1 MKLRIEH
8 FTYLLTLIVILL
20 AGCSGC
26 AQKNVEQPIVLKP
39 SPPGETFATGHWDG
53 DKWHR
58 TVPPEPETITY
69 EGKALPLDE
78 LFSTSFAFDTSWEER
93 VAILNRIIAEAPY
106 SIYAFEARLYL
117 ATHDENGK
125 SIHDDALLFERL
137 QPLLKYHFDSPGL
150 LHELLVRGRKI
161 QPEAAIRYGKEALK
175 YVDMYRMDSGY
186 GAFPERIH
194 HFLGYAYQEIGDYN
208 TALEHL
214 NQALKLYIR
223 VRNADSRSFR
233 VKEHIEQIL
242 IENPI
247 LGPLSDGSAPGLS
260 ERVPDSKQSITDTDP
275 IEQIALKPPPPGE
288 TFATGHWDG
297 DKWHRTVP
305 PEPKTITY
313 EGEALTKD
321 ELFSVSFGK
330 SWEEKVAIL
339 KRIIAEAPY
348 SKDAFE
354 ARLHLATHD
363 ENGKDI
369 RDYGLLFERLQPL
382 LKYHFDSPRLLH
394 ALLFYSRH
402 SHPEAAIRYGKEA
415 LKYVDMYRM
424 ESDYGAFPES
434 IHHFLGYAYQE
445 IGDDSTALEH
455 FNQAL
460 KLYTAVHQ
468 GRMWGTGSGSSIVK
482 RHRDRILEG
491 NPALGPLSKNPLLP
505 EKKYV
510 IGSPD

>member
-26 AQKNVEQPIVLKP
+26 AQKNAEQPIV
-39 SPPGETFATGHWDG
+39 
-53 DKWHR
+53 
-58 TVPPEPETITY
+58 
-69 EGKALPLDE
+69 
-78 LFSTSFAFDTSWEER
+78 
-93 VAILNRIIAEAPY
+93 
-106 SIYAFEARLYL
+106 
-117 ATHDENGK
+117 
-125 SIHDDALLFERL
+125 
-137 QPLLKYHFDSPGL
+137 
-150 LHELLVRGRKI
+150 
-161 QPEAAIRYGKEALK
+161 
-175 YVDMYRMDSGY
+175 
-186 GAFPERIH
+186 
-194 HFLGYAYQEIGDYN
+194 
-208 TALEHL
+208 
-214 NQALKLYIR
+214 
-223 VRNADSRSFR
+223 
-233 VKEHIEQIL
+233 
-242 IENPI
+242 
-247 LGPLSDGSAPGLS
+247 
-260 ERVPDSKQSITDTDP
+260 
-275 IEQIALKPPPPGE
+275 LKPPPPGE

-305 PEPKTITY
+305 KEPETITYEGEALPLYKLYNASFHFEKSWEERVAILKRIITEAPYSKTAFAARGHLARHDENGKRIHDNGLLFERLQPLLKYHFDSPGLLHDLLVNGMDIDPEAAIRYGKEALKYVDMYPMDSGYSEFPESIHHFLGYAYQNIGDYSTALEHLNQALKLYIRVQNAYSRSFKVKEHIEQILKENPILGPLSDGSVPGLPERAPDSKQAITDTAPAEKIALKPPPPGETFATGHWDGEKWHRTVPKEPETITY

-363 ENGKDI
+363 ENGKRI
-369 RDYGLLFERLQPL
+369 HDYGLLFERLQPL

-402 SHPEAAIRYGKEA
+402 SHPEAAIRYGKQA

-424 ESDYGAFPES
+424 DSGYGAFPES

-468 GRMWGTGSGSSIVK
+468 GRMWGANSGRDWVK
-482 RHRDRILEG
+482 KHRDRILEG
-491 NPALGPLSKNPLLP
+491 NPALGPLSDGSGLSLP
-505 EKKYV
+505 ERA
-510 IGSPD
+510 PEQ

>member
-1 MKLRIEH
+1 MGTNGTE
-8 FTYLLTLIVILL
+8 
-20 AGCSGC
+20 
-26 AQKNVEQPIVLKP
+26 P
-39 SPPGETFATGHWDG
+39 S
-53 DKWHR
+53 
-58 TVPPEPETITY
+58 PPEPETITY

-150 LHELLVRGRKI
+150 LHDLLVKGREI
-161 QPEAAIRYGKEALK
+161 YPEAAIRYGKQALK

-242 IENPI
+242 TENPI
-247 LGPLSDGSAPGLS
+247 LGPLSDSSAPGLS
-260 ERVPDSKQSITDTDP
+260 ERAPDSKQSITDTDP
-275 IEQIALKPPPPGE
+275 IEQIALKPPPPGK

-330 SWEEKVAIL
+330 SWEERVAIL

-348 SKDAFE
+348 SKDTFE

-402 SHPEAAIRYGKEA
+402 SHPEAAIRYGKQA

-424 ESDYGAFPES
+424 DSGYGAFPES